1 MRLTLEKI
9 YINFRCRCFHLKM
22 LLLVV
27 GLIRKNSERGFMEK
41 VRSWLMALL
50 NGEVDGFS
58 LNGSVLNPYQLSL
71 SQLCL
76 SNWEDFESAF

>member
-1 MRLTLEKI
+1 
-9 YINFRCRCFHLKM
+9 M